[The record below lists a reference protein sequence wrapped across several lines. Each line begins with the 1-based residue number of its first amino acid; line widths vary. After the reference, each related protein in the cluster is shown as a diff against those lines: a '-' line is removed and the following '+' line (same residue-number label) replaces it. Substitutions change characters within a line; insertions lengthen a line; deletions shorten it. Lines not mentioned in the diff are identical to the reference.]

1 MTNTPCPGFHA
12 PPALSVFTSVVSAV
26 LCILTVIGN
35 LLVCLAVLKDPQR
48 KLRTPFMF
56 IIVNLAIT
64 DLIVG
69 IVTLPIS
76 VVTHALEAVDKKT
89 NDYVTVSRMFYFV
102 TVTASTFNLIAFCI
116 DRFVAVSNPIKYRQI
131 MRFKICVFLVALIWL
146 LSIGIACIYLAVGYI
161 DFIIFFAQIS
171 MALVLVMCAITVRL
185 LCMLNLKAKK
195 RRKLTSSHSRLQN
208 ERVTVLFLTFLIT
221 FLLCNTPAIV
231 MMYLIKF
238 YTTMDCTVRHVIRD
252 LSFLFVVSNSALN
265 PLFCTIRLKPFNQAI
280 KIIFNYKAEGIES
293 PLYGRNGSSH
303 RRSDAMRRKSSE
315 KSILLEK
322 KKLQK
327 SSTLKA

>member
-1 MTNTPCPGFHA
+1 MTNTPCPGVHE
-12 PPALSVFTSVVSAV
+12 PHGLSVFTSAVSAV

-69 IVTLPIS
+69 IITLPIS

-116 DRFVAVSNPIKYRQI
+116 DRFVAVSNPIKYRRI

-161 DFIIFFAQIS
+161 DFIIVFAQIS
-171 MALVLVMCAITVRL
+171 MALVLVMCAITVKL
-185 LCMLNLKAKK
+185 LRMLNLKAKK

-221 FLLCNTPAIV
+221 FLLCNTPAII

-280 KIIFNYKAEGIES
+280 KLIFNYKAEGIES
-293 PLYGRNGSSH
+293 PLYARNSSSLH
-303 RRSDAMRRKSSE
+303 RRSDALRRKSRE

-322 KKLQK
+322 NKQK
-327 SSTLKA
+327 STTLKA